1 MYQMF
6 NWRLSGVSDCRNY
19 NEGQSNN
26 VRTQNLIFKIVF
38 FLIFNVNILVTGNQI
53 ILSDCKGS

>member
-1 MYQMF
+1 MCQMF
-6 NWRLSGVSDCRNY
+6 NWRLSRVSDCRNY

-38 FLIFNVNILVTGNQI
+38 SKIFNVNIRIFCHFLRGAKT
-53 ILSDCKGS
+53 